1 MRVSPPV
8 GSLNPQIQGFG
19 GPSSPPKNAR
29 RHPHGPI
36 LPSQASQYRRPFSYV
51 RIWVGLLRLRRWG
64 DGIILRPDIAGTVAP
79 LTESELDVLG

>member
-29 RHPHGPI
+29 RHPLGPI

-51 RIWVGLLRLRRWG
+51 RIW
-64 DGIILRPDIAGTVAP
+64 GIAFTLPNGTGPV
-79 LTESELDVLG
+79 